1 VKVSLPGLSS
11 LLALGLIIAW
21 VVIVLRT
28 WWGLV
33 RPPRR
38 TYGSAV
44 SAGRPGTPDELPPGP
59 NGQRTFES
67 WTFRARSVDLPVW
80 DIEGEAPDGP
90 TWVLC
95 HGWGDS
101 RIGGLT
107 RVPAVIALASRVIV
121 WDMPGHGD
129 APGNSS
135 LGAHEPDALLA
146 LLERLGP
153 SVRVVLFGWSMGAG
167 VAIATAARIAAEAS
181 SPAGGPR
188 ARCAGIVGI
197 VAEAPYR
204 FAPTP
209 AQGMLRTLG
218 LPVRGILAPA
228 LALAGLRSGVG
239 ISWRGFD
246 RAALARGVGC
256 PLLVIHG
263 ESDAICPLQD
273 GRDIAAAARGEL
285 VTLANTGHYGVWT
298 QEPAAG
304 VAREAVAAWSRRLS
318 RTIADARQ
326 SDS

>member
-1 VKVSLPGLSS
+1 MKVSLPGLSS

-21 VVIVLRT
+21 LVIVLRT

-44 SAGRPGTPDELPPGP
+44 SAGRPGTPDELAPGP
-59 NGQRTFES
+59 LGPRIFES
-67 WTFRARSVDLPVW
+67 WTFRACGVDLPAW
-80 DIEGEAPDGP
+80 DIEGEDPGGP

-107 RVPAVIALASRVIV
+107 RVPAVAPLASRVIV

-129 APGNSS
+129 APGWSS
-135 LGAHEPDALLA
+135 LGAREPDALRA
-146 LLERLGP
+146 VLERLGP
-153 SVRVVLFGWSMGAG
+153 QKRVVLFGWSMGAG
-167 VAIATAARIAAEAS
+167 VAIAAAARLAAEA
-181 SPAGGPR
+181 SPAGGPDTR
-188 ARCAGIVGI
+188 HAAIVGI

-209 AQGMLRTLG
+209 ARGMLRTLG
-218 LPVRGILAPA
+218 LPARGVLGPA
-228 LALAGLRSGVG
+228 LALAGSHNGMG

-246 RAALARGVGC
+246 RAVLSRSVPC

-263 ESDAICPLQD
+263 DADAICPLQD
-273 GRDIAAAARGEL
+273 GRDIAAAAGGEF
-285 VTLANTGHYGVWT
+285 VAIANTGHYGVWT

-304 VAREAVAAWSRRLS
+304 VAQEALAAWAGRLR

-326 SDS
+326 PES